1 MKPRRV
7 LEQADFHLGGE
18 LADSFDLIFEFFAGA
33 AGAALEPVLIEDC
46 EAAYPALVLP

>member
-7 LEQADFHLGGE
+7 LEQAELNLGGE
-18 LADSFDLIFEFFAGA
+18 LVDSLDPIFEFFASA

>member
-1 MKPRRV
+1 MKPRHV
-7 LEQADFHLGGE
+7 LEQAELLLGGE
-18 LADSFDLIFEFFAGA
+18 LVDSHDVIFEFYPRA